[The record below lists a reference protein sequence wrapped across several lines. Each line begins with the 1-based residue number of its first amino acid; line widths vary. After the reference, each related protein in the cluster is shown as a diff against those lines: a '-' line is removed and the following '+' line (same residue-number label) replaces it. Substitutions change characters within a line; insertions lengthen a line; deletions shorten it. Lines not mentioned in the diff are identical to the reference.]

1 MFEQDRVIGRL
12 QRVVAAIPAIKSCFL
27 SGSFGRHAA
36 DDFSDLDVAL
46 VFADEAQREQ
56 AWAKRQETA
65 ASIMPYVAFKA
76 FDGTQRR
83 PYLYLI
89 LLANGTMLELR
100 YETKDTLLPNALDSH
115 IRILKDDDQWAAEFE
130 QRSAGLALPRPTM
143 TSADLQ
149 AIDDRFW
156 VMFWDVLRLVVRG
169 NTDKP
174 FPTYLELMHST
185 LPPMLR
191 ALPRTD
197 PARQALLQAAY
208 STDPAQTAV
217 YLSHLLEAYIA
228 AREALVRAYHLQP
241 VANQPFEREI
251 RRLVS
256 RLV

>member
-12 QRVVAAIPAIKSCFL
+12 QRVVAAIPAIKVCFL
-27 SGSFGRHAA
+27 SGSFGRRAA
-36 DDFSDLDVAL
+36 DDFSDLDVAF

-65 ASIMPYVAFKA
+65 ASIMPYVTLKT
-76 FDGTQRR
+76 FDGAQRQ
-83 PYLYLI
+83 PYLYLV

-100 YETKDTLLPNALDSH
+100 YETKRSLLPNALDSH
-115 IRILKDDDQWAAEFE
+115 IRILKDDDLWAEEFE
-130 QRSAGLALPRPTM
+130 RRSAGLALPRPAM
-143 TSADLQ
+143 TSHELQ
-149 AIDDRFW
+149 TIDDRFW
-156 VMFWDVLRLVVRG
+156 IMFWDVLRLVARG

-174 FPTYLELMHST
+174 FTTYLELMYST

-208 STDPAQTAV
+208 SSDPAQTAV
-217 YLSHLLEAYIA
+217 HLSQLLEAYLA
-228 AREALVRAYHLQP
+228 AREALVRTHHLQP

-251 RRLVS
+251 RRLVT